1 MLNVT
6 VTVEGGVVT
15 NVDVE
20 ENGHKVDFDLT
31 IRDYDNDDEEEEG

>member
-1 MLNVT
+1 MLIVT

-15 NVDVE
+15 EVDVE

-31 IRDYDNDDEEEEG
+31 INDLDNDEG